1 MEYRITD
8 RIRPFPLSSVRLTGK
23 IGELA
28 ERLFDRRIVSDYAK
42 NVVYR
47 ETIDAY
53 RDRIDD
59 ADRVIGLWQGEY
71 WGKWVIGAV
80 RAARYTGD
88 SELAEFVRQAA
99 HELISLRD
107 PDGCISTYR
116 DTAFFSAAPEAE
128 VIRTLGRRCD
138 WNWNIWCRKYT
149 LWGLLETYDLT
160 GDAAILDAA
169 EKLMLQLID
178 TLETRGIALRL
189 TGTFRGLASCSIL
202 KPLLILYERTG
213 NPRLLGFA
221 ESIIADWER
230 PDGAVPNLLDNALS
244 GRPLHEWYPEE
255 GNWRKAYEMLS
266 CFDGILEYYRVTGY
280 EKCLAAAEGIYE
292 LLSAHEANRPGSVG
306 YNDQFHHAGV
316 YLNSATEPCDAIHW
330 MRLCGE
336 LFKLTGRARYMDSFE
351 ETFLNAFL
359 ASICRDGSWGM
370 RTLRSSGCH
379 QFAPIQ
385 AMMRYNHCCVNNLPR
400 GILNAAECAL
410 MAGNGELVLNT
421 YLPLTAAAGNGVKLE
436 VSGDCLTRGV
446 AAVTVECER
455 AFTLKL
461 RIPAWSRTAKV
472 SVDGAE
478 RTERAGYAA
487 IELAPGRHDLELAF
501 DFRPRLEVFPYPG
514 EPEKLPEWH
523 RRRYF
528 NGQTDLG
535 LHPASGRRALLSVGP
550 LKLARSKLIGN
561 VPTEWSDASTFAN
574 GEWSCRLTPTDLPGV
589 FAGFEAEFTSASGAR
604 FRTRVCDFASAG
616 NVASCDPELFSM
628 FF

>member
-1 MEYRITD
+1 MEYRIAD
-8 RIRPFPLSSVRLTGK
+8 RIRPLPLSSVKLTGK

-28 ERLFDRRIVSDYAK
+28 TRLIDRRITSKYAK
-42 NVVYR
+42 DVVYR

-53 RDRIDD
+53 RNRIDD
-59 ADRVIGLWQGEY
+59 ADRVIGIWQGEY
-71 WGKWVIGAV
+71 WGKWVICAA
-80 RAARYTGD
+80 RAARYAGD
-88 SELAEFVRQAA
+88 AELVEFVRKAA

-128 VIRTLGRRCD
+128 VVRVLGRRCD

-149 LWGLLETYDLT
+149 LWGLLEAYDLT
-160 GDAAILDAA
+160 GDAAILEAA

-178 TLETRGIALRL
+178 TLEARKLALRL

-213 NPRLLGFA
+213 NGRLLDFA
-221 ESIIADWER
+221 ARIIADWER
-230 PDGAVPNLLDNALS
+230 PDGAIPNLLDNARS
-244 GRPLHEWYPEE
+244 KKPLHEWYVEE

-306 YNDQFHHAGV
+306 YNDQFHHAGI

-336 LFKLTGRARYMDSFE
+336 LFKLTGRARYMESFE

-379 QFAPIQ
+379 QFGPIQ
-385 AMMRYNHCCVNNLPR
+385 AKMRYNHCCVNNLPR
-400 GILNAAECAL
+400 GIFNAAECAL
-410 MAGNGELVLNT
+410 MAENGALVLNT
-421 YLPLTAAAGNGVKLE
+421 YLPLAASADGVKLE
-436 VSGDCLTRGV
+436 VAGDCLTSGT
-446 AAVTVECER
+446 AVITVECDR
-455 AFTLKL
+455 AMTLKL
-461 RIPAWSRTAKV
+461 RIPAWSRSTEV
-472 SVDGAE
+472 SVDGAA
-478 RTERAGYAA
+478 RTVEPGYAA
-487 IELAPGRHDLELAF
+487 VTLGPGRHDLAAAF

-514 EPEKLPEWH
+514 EPEQLPEWH
-523 RRRYF
+523 RRRFF
-528 NGQTDLG
+528 NGQGDLG
-535 LHPASGRRALLSVGP
+535 LRLAEGRRALLSVGP

-561 VPTEWSDASTFAN
+561 APAEWADAATFAD
-574 GEWSCRLTPTDLPGV
+574 GKWSCRLTPADLAGV
-589 FAGFEAEFTSASGAR
+589 FAGFEAEFTSAAGEIR
-604 FRTRVCDFASAG
+604 RTKVCDFASAG
-616 NVASCDPELFSM
+616 NVMSCDPELFSM